1 MSIKIISKKILKPT
15 FSRIGL
21 INYTNDLS
29 IQVRVQDGFIS
40 SKSFWKVPINDCYD
54 KKLIVISI
62 SKWDTINDWNKWFNS
77 KNRNIIHSNY
87 KDIIQ
92 KETFSILNEK
102 SDTDD
107 MFLL

>member
-29 IQVRVQDGFIS
+29 IQVKIQDGFIS
-40 SKSFWKVPINDCYD
+40 SKSFWKVPINDRFD

-62 SKWDTINDWNKWFNS
+62 SKWETTRHWNKWFNS
-77 KNRNIIHSNY
+77 KDRNNIHSNY
-87 KDIIQ
+87 KDIIE

-102 SDTDD
+102 LDTDD